1 VGVRRS
7 TLAVIALVSLT
18 SFALLGSV
26 LANDHGL
33 YVFGAPY
40 LRSPGSLPS
49 VRAWGDIAD
58 LVGAPAIVAVLAAAL
73 AFGILRRSVARVMV
87 YAGLAAVT
95 FLMSEHVAKPL
106 EHQTIAGHLSFP
118 SGRVTAVCATAV
130 AMWFALRPVLGRRA
144 RRVTFFLGAVWVL
157 LMSVA
162 VVGAQWHLPFD
173 ALGSVLLSLGVVSTG
188 GAVYESLVPRGAIG
202 PVDADASFLAG
213 EGDTALTSNVRGS
226 G

>member
-1 VGVRRS
+1 MRRS
-7 TLAVIALVSLT
+7 TLAVIALVSLS

-26 LANDHGL
+26 LANDRGL
-33 YVFGAPY
+33 YRFGAPY
-40 LRSPGSLPS
+40 LGSPGSLLSIHTWP
-49 VRAWGDIAD
+49 DIAD
-58 LVGAPAIVAVLAAAL
+58 LVGAPAIVAVLALAL

-95 FLMSEHVAKPL
+95 FLINEHVAKPL
-106 EHQTIAGHLSFP
+106 DHETIAGHLSFP

-130 AMWFALRPVLGRRA
+130 AIWFALRPLLGRWA

-162 VVGAQWHLPFD
+162 VVGAQWHVPFD
-173 ALGSVLLSLGVVSTG
+173 ALGSVLLSLCVLAAG
-188 GAVYESLVPRGAIG
+188 GAVYESLVPRRAIG
-202 PVDADASFLAG
+202 PVDADASFLPG
-213 EGDTALTSNVRGS
+213 EGDAALASNVRGS